1 MFNFFFLFL
10 VNSVCTQFIHC
21 TVWEHESWVLALQ
34 VGVVIKQQNLQNHA
48 VFGQL
53 YEHNG
58 YVVNNQKF
66 SY

>member
-1 MFNFFFLFL
+1 MSALSL
-10 VNSVCTQFIHC
+10 S
-21 TVWEHESWVLALQ
+21 TVECYNMGLGGLALQ

-58 YVVNNQKF
+58 YVVNNQNC